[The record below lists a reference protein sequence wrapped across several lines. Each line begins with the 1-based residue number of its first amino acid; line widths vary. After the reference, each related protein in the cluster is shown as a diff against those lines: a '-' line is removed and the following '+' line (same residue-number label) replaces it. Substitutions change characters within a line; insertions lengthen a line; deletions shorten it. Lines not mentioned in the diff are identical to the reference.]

1 VQDLL
6 DWDYMADINKFFFR
20 LFKNMDNAVLPYD
33 FEARGRDFSNT
44 LSVDDLTTAGVTA
57 KDAERIT
64 GLAASIE
71 MQGLSWN
78 ATKGSLRPADR
89 KRADLT
95 LLQAAETSL
104 VGYTALDAWDGNIYP
119 HQQTL
124 WDIQSMDAALAALT
138 ADPVDPAA
146 AAEAVTAV
154 GANWL
159 GTLFS
164 PSVYLYDLTRHDPD
178 YYRVTWGALGKQVDQ
193 FDMSPV
199 LAKIAAGDYAGA
211 AAKVQKMRD
220 ADALSLSMR
229 VNRLIAAS
237 ASLERDLTHLRSLTR
252 H

>member
-1 VQDLL
+1 V
-6 DWDYMADINKFFFR
+6 
-20 LFKNMDNAVLPYD
+20 
-33 FEARGRDFSNT
+33 
-44 LSVDDLTTAGVTA
+44 TTKA
-57 KDAERIT
+57 AERLT
-64 GLAASIE
+64 DLAASIE

-78 ATKGSLRPADR
+78 ASKGSLRAANR

-95 LLQAAETSL
+95 LLQAAKTSL
-104 VGYTALDAWDGNIYP
+104 VGYTALDAWDVNIYP

-124 WDIQSMDAALAALT
+124 WDIQYMDAALGALA

-159 GTLFS
+159 GTVFS

-199 LAKIAAGDYAGA
+199 LAKIGDGDYAGA

-220 ADALSLSMR
+220 ADALSLRMR
-229 VNRLIAAS
+229 VNRMIAVS
-237 ASLERDLTHLRSLTR
+237 ASLSQDLTHLNWLTR